1 MCFEINGFKYL
12 KLTILRFLRGYS
24 EPWKVEIIKNK
35 NLSSSLPVSKNS
47 IKNLFEQLLRDKK
60 GFKYIISVKMT
71 LEKQI
76 NDNEFDPKHFTLI
89 HK

>member
-24 EPWKVEIIKNK
+24 ESWKAEIIKNK
-35 NLSSSLPVSKNS
+35 NLSNSLPVSKNS
-47 IKNLFEQLLRDKK
+47 IKNLFHQLLRDKK
-60 GFKYIISVKMT
+60 AFKYIISVKMT